1 MRIRSTGPRS
11 FLANACLL
19 ASLWVLAFP
28 ANPRALPQNP
38 QLQERVT
45 EIKQAAALNKQT
57 LAQYTWQEQQ
67 TISIKGNVKK
77 QKLFLVRLGPRGKPT
92 KTEINPQ
99 DQTSSG
105 CKPRFKHRIVEKKKA
120 ASWQYPTPS

>member
-1 MRIRSTGPRS
+1 
-11 FLANACLL
+11 LAGL
-19 ASLWVLAFP
+19 SVLAFP

-45 EIKQAAALNKQT
+45 EIKQAAVLNKQA

-77 QKLFLVRLGPRGKPT
+77 
-92 KTEINPQ
+92 
-99 DQTSSG
+99 
-105 CKPRFKHRIVEKKKA
+105 
-120 ASWQYPTPS
+120 

>member
-77 QKLFLVRLGPRGKPT
+77 QKLFLVRLGPDGKPQ
-92 KTEINPQ
+92 KKEIDPH
-99 DQTSSG
+99 DQSSTVAQH
-105 CKPRFKHRIVEKKKA
+105 RLKHPIVEK
-120 ASWQYPTPS
+120 

>member
-77 QKLFLVRLGPRGKPT
+77 QKLFLVRLGPDGQPQ
-92 KTEINPQ
+92 KTEIDPQ
-99 DQTSSG
+99 DQSSNG
-105 CKPRFKHRIVEKKKA
+105 RKHDLEHPIVEKKKA
-120 ASWQYPTPS
+120 EYE

>member
-1 MRIRSTGPRS
+1 MSIRSTAPRS
-11 FLANACLL
+11 FLSNASLL
-19 ASLWVLAFP
+19 ASLSILAFP

-45 EIKQAAALNKQT
+45 EIKQAAALNKQA

-77 QKLFLVRLGPRGKPT
+77 QKQFLVRLGPDGNHKRRKLT
-92 KTEINPQ
+92 
-99 DQTSSG
+99 
-105 CKPRFKHRIVEKKKA
+105 PRTNLQVV
-120 ASWQYPTPS
+120 ASTA